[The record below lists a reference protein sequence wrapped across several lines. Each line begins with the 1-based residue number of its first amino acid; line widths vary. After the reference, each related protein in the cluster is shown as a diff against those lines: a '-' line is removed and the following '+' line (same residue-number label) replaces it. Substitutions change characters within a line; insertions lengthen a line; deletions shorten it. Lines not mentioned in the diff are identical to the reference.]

1 MLGQYKILSEILIF
15 AIGIAITSYVVLSF
29 SGVRDF
35 IGVVSAQDKLENVA
49 NMVINT
55 VVKSA
60 EDNSFLVMEIPE
72 TISGSAYFMKMV
84 DRDGDVCDKG
94 EECFVNLTTS
104 VFTGISVKKQLFN
117 ISQNYNIK
125 GDVHSTA
132 RFLTIYS
139 KEDEI
144 TLGRI

>member
-15 AIGIAITSYVVLSF
+15 AIGMAITSYVVLSF

-35 IGVVSAQDKLENVA
+35 IGTVSAEDKLENVA
-49 NMVINT
+49 NTVINAA
-55 VVKSA
+55 VKSA
-60 EDNSFLVMEIPE
+60 GSNSLLVVEIPE
-72 TISGSAYFMKMV
+72 TISGSAYTIKML
-84 DRDGDVCDKG
+84 DRDGDICDKG
-94 EECFVNLTTS
+94 EDCFVNLTTS
-104 VFTGISVKKQLFN
+104 VFTGISVKRQLFN

-132 RFLTIYS
+132 RFLTVYS
-139 KEDEI
+139 KADEI